1 MAYFSRYLDSSNLPK
16 ETRMSKAQMSV
27 NNLQEQLLALNKIG
41 IALTQENNLNQLL
54 TLILNE
60 SRNFTGAEAGSLY
73 VREGEQLR
81 FAVSQNEVMEERKK
95 AELKKLKK
103 PLEVVPATFTGFYIS
118 LDKSS
123 LAGYVGVTGKTL
135 NIPDAYKIPTAKEY
149 RFNRSFDEKNNYR
162 TKSMLIVPMKDAH
175 GKVVGVIQLIN
186 ARKKKIIIPFDKHFE
201 NLVLSLASQAAIAI
215 RNALLT
221 QELKEAYLDTIFRL
235 SVAAEYKDDD
245 TAAHIHRMSRYS
257 AILAEGLGLSK
268 AEVES
273 IQYASPMHDIGKL
286 GVPDSILM
294 KPGKL
299 TPQEFKEMQNHTIF
313 GAKILENAK
322 ADLLRVSEQIAFTHH
337 EKWDGSGYPRGLKGE
352 SIPLSGRIVALADV
366 FDALTSKRCYKP
378 AFPLE
383 QSLDIIKE
391 GSGRHFDPKIVQ
403 AFLNNIEKFLAVKA
417 QFSN

>member
-1 MAYFSRYLDSSNLPK
+1 MPK
-16 ETRMSKAQMSV
+16 SKMSV
-27 NNLQEQLLALNKIG
+27 NNLQEQMLALNKIG
-41 IALTQENNLNQLL
+41 IALTRENNLNQLL
-54 TLILNE
+54 TLILKE

-95 AELKKLKK
+95 AELKMLKK

-135 NIPDAYKIPTAKEY
+135 NLPDVYKIPSAREF

-162 TKSMLIVPMKDAH
+162 TKSMLIVPMKDANSQ
-175 GKVVGVIQLIN
+175 VVGVIQLIN
-186 ARKKKIIIPFDKHFE
+186 ARKKKTIIPFDKHFE

-257 AILAEGLGLSK
+257 SILAEGLGLST

-352 SIPLSGRIVALADV
+352 AIPLSGRIVALADV

-391 GSGRHFDPKIVQ
+391 GNGRHFDPKIVQ

>member
-1 MAYFSRYLDSSNLPK
+1 MPAK
-16 ETRMSKAQMSV
+16 MSASG
-27 NNLQEQLLALNKIG
+27 LQEQLLTLNKIG
-41 IALTQENNLNQLL
+41 IALSREQDLNQLL
-54 TLILNE
+54 TLILTE
-60 SRNFTGAEAGSLY
+60 SRQFTNAEAGSLY

-81 FAVSQNEVMEERKK
+81 FSVTQNEVLEARKK
-95 AELKKLKK
+95 AELRAQKKA
-103 PLEVVPATFTGFYIS
+103 LEVVPSTFTGFYVS

-123 LAGYVGVTGKTL
+123 LAGYVGVTGKVL
-135 NIPDAYKIPTAKEY
+135 NIPDAYKIPSGREY
-149 RFNRSFDEKNNYR
+149 KFNRSFDEKNNYR
-162 TKSMLIVPMKDAH
+162 TKSMLIVPMKDASSN
-175 GKVVGVIQLIN
+175 VVGVLQLIN
-186 ARKKKIIIPFDKHFE
+186 ARKGKGIVPFDKHFE

-215 RNALLT
+215 KNAMLT

-257 AILAEGLGLSK
+257 AILAEGLGLST

-273 IQYASPMHDIGKL
+273 IRYASPMHDIGKL

-299 TPQEFKEMQNHTIF
+299 TPAEFKEMQNHTVF

-322 ADLLRVSEQIAFTHH
+322 AELLRVSEQIALTHH

-352 SIPLSGRIVALADV
+352 NIPLSGRIVALADV
-366 FDALTSKRCYKP
+366 FDALTTKRCYKP

-383 QSLDIIKE
+383 ESLRIIKE
-391 GSGRHFDPKIVQ
+391 GTGRHFDPKIAM
-403 AFLNNIEKFLAVKA
+403 AFNNNIEKILAVKA

>member
-1 MAYFSRYLDSSNLPK
+1 MPAKMTASG
-16 ETRMSKAQMSV
+16 
-27 NNLQEQLLALNKIG
+27 LQEQMMALNKIG
-41 IALTQENNLNQLL
+41 IALSREQDLNQLL
-54 TLILNE
+54 TLILTE
-60 SRNFTGAEAGSLY
+60 SRQFTNAEAGSLY

-81 FAVSQNEVMEERKK
+81 FSVTQNEVLEARKK
-95 AELKKLKK
+95 AELKAQKK
-103 PLEVVPATFTGFYIS
+103 ALEVVPSTFTGFYVS

-123 LAGYVGVTGKTL
+123 LAGYVGVMGKVL
-135 NIPDAYKIPTAKEY
+135 NIPDAYKIPSGREY
-149 RFNRSFDEKNNYR
+149 KFNRSFDEKNNYR
-162 TKSMLIVPMKDAH
+162 TKSMLIVPMKDAS
-175 GKVVGVIQLIN
+175 GNVVGVLQLIN
-186 ARKKKIIIPFDKHFE
+186 ARKGKGIIPFDKHFE

-215 RNALLT
+215 KNAMLT

-257 AILAEGLGLSK
+257 AILAEGLGLST

-273 IQYASPMHDIGKL
+273 IRYASPMHDIGKL

-299 TPQEFKEMQNHTIF
+299 TPAEFKEMQNHTVF

-322 ADLLRVSEQIAFTHH
+322 AELLRVSELIALTHH

-352 SIPLSGRIVALADV
+352 NIPLSGRIVALADV
-366 FDALTSKRCYKP
+366 FDALTTKRCYKP

-383 QSLDIIKE
+383 DSLRIIKE
-391 GSGRHFDPKIVQ
+391 GTGRHFDPKIAQ
-403 AFLNNIEKFLAVKA
+403 AFNNNIEKILAVKA